1 MTMVELTCPNCR
13 FSAKISDDKVPKG
26 VKWVNCPR
34 CRHRFELIHGTT
46 TIHPNQALYRTNT
59 RTFTGRAPSA
69 WENRLELGLLQGM
82 FKTFTAVLFSP
93 EKFFRRI
100 TFRAGL
106 KEPFAFGL
114 LFGSMGSMFGLFWQ
128 FLLTSGKSPFYVQSL
143 LEHFSLNLLFF
154 GLMVISPLIVALMM
168 FISGSIVHICLLV
181 VRGGKNGFE
190 GTFRVVA
197 FSQATNILGIIPF
210 LGGFIGSIWQL
221 IVVIMGLRE
230 IHEISYVRVF
240 LAVLL
245 PVGLF
250 FLFTI
255 IAIIVLV
262 SSLF

>member
-1 MTMVELTCPNCR
+1 MVELTCPNCR
-13 FSAKISDDKVPKG
+13 FSTTISDDKIPTG
-26 VKWVNCPR
+26 ARWVSCPR
-34 CRHRFELIHGTT
+34 CRHRFELLQGTT
-46 TIHPNQALYRTNT
+46 TPRPNHSPYRTET
-59 RTFTGRAPSA
+59 RTFTERMPSA

-82 FKTFTAVLFSP
+82 YKTFTAVLFSP
-93 EKFFRRI
+93 EKFFRRM

-114 LFGSMGSMFGLFWQ
+114 LFGSIGSMFGLFWQ
-128 FLLTSGKSPFYVQSL
+128 FLLTSGKSPFYVQRL

-154 GLMVISPLIVALMM
+154 GLMIISPLIVTLMM
-168 FISGSIVHICLLV
+168 FVTGGIMHICLLA

-197 FSQATNILGIIPF
+197 FSQAANILGIIPF
-210 LGGFIGSIWQL
+210 IGEFIGSIWQF
-221 IVVIMGLRE
+221 IVLIMGLRE
-230 IHEISYVRVF
+230 IHEISYFRVF

-245 PVGLF
+245 PVGAF

-255 IAIIVLV
+255 IAIIALV